1 MPLVPKGRIN
11 FVYLYPDLLPEGAWM
26 SEQGQTFRITL
37 TLSFA
42 IMLLDS
48 YLLLPFS
55 STEPVLK
62 KTVSEKKA
70 DKEVCTQLY
79 FTRIWIPPAS
89 RMCMKVY
96 TITKQLLVDIVKIP
110 FLILLQP
117 SKTNRWIQS
126 FTPSSLTLCPIKNQ
140 WWLWGKW

>member
-1 MPLVPKGRIN
+1 
-11 FVYLYPDLLPEGAWM
+11 M

-79 FTRIWIPPAS
+79 FTRI
-89 RMCMKVY
+89 
-96 TITKQLLVDIVKIP
+96 
-110 FLILLQP
+110 
-117 SKTNRWIQS
+117 
-126 FTPSSLTLCPIKNQ
+126 
-140 WWLWGKW
+140 